1 MNLRAHLVYVSAG
14 VTLTL
19 GLLGLLNPALT
30 VRLLGLELVDPRGLS
45 QARATFGA
53 LHVTLG
59 AVLLWAAAKR
69 SVPAS
74 YLWLSTMLLASIAV
88 GRLLSILI
96 DGAVTFPNLAFLASE
111 AVVTAG
117 AAVAAWDRSRQ
128 PVGTSASPSAPSRTP
143 QSAQQSAPSSAPR
156 SPLER

>member
-1 MNLRAHLVYVSAG
+1 MNARANLVYVSAG

-30 VRLLGLELVDPRGLS
+30 VRMLGLELVDPRGLS

-59 AVLLWAAAKR
+59 AVLLWAAAQR
-69 SVPAS
+69 SVPAA
-74 YLWLSTMLLASIAV
+74 YLWLPTMLLGSIAV

-96 DGAVTFPNLAFLASE
+96 DGAITFPNVAFLASE
-111 AVVTAG
+111 AIVTAG
-117 AAVAAWDRSRQ
+117 ALMAAWDRSRR
-128 PVGTSASPSAPSRTP
+128 PNANAGALGPGDR
-143 QSAQQSAPSSAPR
+143 
-156 SPLER
+156 

>member
-1 MNLRAHLVYVSAG
+1 MNLRKHLVYLSAG
-14 VTLTL
+14 VTLAL

-30 VRLLGLELVDPRGLS
+30 VRVLGLELVDPRGLS

-59 AVLLWAAAKR
+59 ALILWAALTRQTAA
-69 SVPAS
+69 V
-74 YLWLSTMLLASIAV
+74 YLWLPAMLLGSVTA

-96 DGAVTFPNLAFLASE
+96 DGAITFPNLLFLASE

-117 AAVAAWDRSRQ
+117 VVLAAWDRSRRPGAGSVPTQ
-128 PVGTSASPSAPSRTP
+128 G
-143 QSAQQSAPSSAPR
+143 PR
-156 SPLER
+156 